1 MLREL
6 TKLLV
11 LHEGY
16 RQKPYKDTVGK
27 LTIGY
32 GFNLDDVGLYPEECD
47 FIIQNRIRRIAVEL
61 EKALPWVDDLD
72 PVRTAVLLDMAYN
85 MGIPTL
91 LTFKKT
97 LAKVKEGDYQ
107 TAASMM
113 LQSKWAG
120 QVGRRATRLSTMMRK
135 GEWPSELA

>member
-1 MLREL
+1 MLKEL

-97 LAKVKEGDYQ
+97 LAKIKEADYQ

-113 LQSKWAG
+113 LQSKWAR
-120 QVGRRATRLSTMMRK
+120 QVGKRAVRLSTMMRK
-135 GEWPSELA
+135 GEWPDGIA

>member
-120 QVGRRATRLSTMMRK
+120 QVGRRAVRLSTMMRK